1 MDPNGERI
9 SVAQKRAT
17 AAVSTIDLNRRY
29 RDEWL
34 GDMHGRRM
42 KELRL
47 DVKAP
52 VPGLEN

>member
-1 MDPNGERI
+1 MDPDGERL
-9 SVAQKRAT
+9 SVAQNRRDGRDRD
-17 AAVSTIDLNRRY
+17 VDLNKRY
-29 RDEWL
+29 RDQYL

-47 DVKAP
+47 DVKTP